1 MNYIT
6 STLKYFFNTTPGS
19 EFSFYIPL
27 IILAGILII
36 GSIVFSMVYSK
47 KKKTDFAF
55 KRLFKKL
62 SSRFITIGIIL
73 LVLIALR
80 YENIPYFS
88 MRIWLY
94 LLFLVFL
101 YIIYKYIKTLKVDYP
116 REKENVKT
124 LISKSSKET
133 PRYLPSKKKRK

>member
-19 EFSFYIPL
+19 EFKFYIPL

-36 GSIVFSMVYSK
+36 GSVVFSRVYSK
-47 KKKTDFAF
+47 KKKYDFAF

-62 SSRFITIGIIL
+62 SSRFTTIGIIL
-73 LVLIALR
+73 LILIALR

-94 LLFLVFL
+94 LLLLISL
-101 YIIYKYIKTLKVDYP
+101 YIIYKYIKTFKVDYP
-116 REKENVKT
+116 REKENVKV

-133 PRYLPSKKKRK
+133 PRYLPHKKKRK